1 MKILIVEDDKAL
13 NNGIAMTLGDFSM
26 FFYSFSI
33 GSPFVR
39 NNIYYTRFQDEME
52 KKEGMA
58 YTLVMEVV
66 YEKNRNSSSKSRKS

>member
-1 MKILIVEDDKAL
+1 MMPRKKYYNPQQRKKVAQCLYTRAL
-13 NNGIAMTLGDFSM
+13 DHFI
-26 FFYSFSI
+26 SFLAI
-33 GSPFVR
+33 KDR
-39 NNIYYTRFQDEME
+39 NIYYTRFQDEME